1 MTGPGGAPRLLGGG
15 APRGAATRA
24 GRVLLIRHGEAGER
38 KLWTGPDRE
47 RPLTEEGRAQAERLA
62 ALLDGYP
69 IDRLLSSGYVRC
81 VETMAPLAARRGLAT
96 ETVRWL
102 EEGAKPAEAL
112 AALLAGGSV
121 VACSHGDVVGGVL
134 FELADRGVAIGST
147 PRMQKGSTW
156 VLEVARGPGRVGPV
170 PGATGL
176 RARLCHL
183 PPCGEAGRAGRG
195 E

>member
-1 MTGPGGAPRLLGGG
+1 VARALGQAPAPEAVGLGVTGSGQAPR
-15 APRGAATRA
+15 APEIAHHPESRTRV

-47 RPLTEEGRAQAERLA
+47 RPLTEPGRAQAVQLA
-62 ALLDGYP
+62 ALLDGHP

-81 VETMAPLAARRGLAT
+81 VETLAPLAARRGLAT

-102 EEGAKPAEAL
+102 EEGANPAEAL
-112 AALLAGGSV
+112 AALLAVGSV
-121 VACSHGDVVGGVL
+121 VACSHDDVVGGVL

-156 VLEVARGPGRVGPV
+156 VLEVREGQVASARY
-170 PGATGL
+170 
-176 RARLCHL
+176 L
-183 PPCGEAGRAGRG
+183 PPPA
-195 E
+195 

>member
-1 MTGPGGAPRLLGGG
+1 MSGPGPAPGPPDVAQRSGS
-15 APRGAATRA
+15 RTRA
-24 GRVLLIRHGEAGER
+24 ARVLLIRHGEAGER

-81 VETMAPLAARRGLAT
+81 VETLAPMAARRGLAT

-102 EEGAKPAEAL
+102 EEGANPAEAL
-112 AALLAGGSV
+112 AALLGGGSA

-134 FELADRGVAIGST
+134 FELADRGIAIGST

-156 VLEVARGPGRVGPV
+156 VLEVHEGQVASARYL
-170 PGATGL
+170 A
-176 RARLCHL
+176 
-183 PPCGEAGRAGRG
+183 PPD
-195 E
+195 

>member
-1 MTGPGGAPRLLGGG
+1 VARALGQAAAPEAVGLGVTGSRRAPGALEIADHAGGPPRV
-15 APRGAATRA
+15 

-47 RPLTEEGRAQAERLA
+47 RPLTEPGRAQAVQIA

-81 VETMAPLAARRGLAT
+81 VETLAPLATRRGLAT
-96 ETVRWL
+96 ETVGWL

-134 FELADRGVAIGST
+134 FELADRGVAIGSS
-147 PRMQKGSTW
+147 PRMQKGSIW
-156 VLEVARGPGRVGPV
+156 VLEVREGEVASARY
-170 PGATGL
+170 L
-176 RARLCHL
+176 L
-183 PPCGEAGRAGRG
+183 PPD
-195 E
+195 